1 MQRRFITLA
10 DFIREWDSITSTE
23 KFYDPQKY
31 DLVPK
36 KEYIDVKIK
45 EIEEEIATLKR
56 NMESVINHYDQ
67 KISSLREEKE
77 RLQNQKKK

>member
-10 DFIREWDSITSTE
+10 DFMREWDSITSTE
-23 KFYDPQKY
+23 KVYDPQKY

-45 EIEEEIATLKR
+45 EIEEEIATMER
-56 NMESVINHYDQ
+56 NKENQIRYYDNR
-67 KISSLREEKE
+67 IHSLRMEKE